1 MSTEAPK
8 GPNIRELESL
18 RIARAANPK
27 KPSRI
32 FPAAITLAILAIV
45 GAAGYVVYQKTL
57 GRPPEVQTAIVG
69 VKEAGQAGTVLTGS
83 GYIVTEHK
91 YIVIGTKIL
100 GQIVQEP
107 IEEGQ
112 RVKAGDLLAR
122 IDDRDYQAQLK
133 QAYADRDLA
142 KANVV
147 LKAARAARLRTL
159 YAQGVESKDSLDDA
173 ENQLSVAEADLK
185 KSDGE
190 IEFAKFNVSQ
200 TVITSPINGVVLQKY
215 RELGDTIN
223 YGGEIQA
230 GGGATDIAQ
239 LADLSDLRCEVDINE
254 SDIAKVKMGTPATV
268 ILDAYP
274 DDPFPAQGGEDLSR
288 GRPAERHGEGRGQSP
303 AAGPQSYQAGNE
315 REGHVPIDHDAG
327 RIGGADGAGAEEGD
341 RHRRQREFGVGG
353 ARRHGAS
360 GADCRGA
367 RVSGRG
373 RGQAGAQRWRDG
385 DRGAGGDDQ
394 GRAGSH
400 GGRVVVEG
408 RVNHLIKCGTRRG
421 FRASLGRGDPCTR

>member
-1 MSTEAPK
+1 VSTEAPK

-18 RIARAANPK
+18 RIARAAQPK

-32 FPAAITLAILAIV
+32 VPAIILLVVLAVA
-45 GAAGYVVYQKTL
+45 GAAGYVVYQRTI
-57 GRPPEVQTAIVG
+57 GRPAEVQTAVVM
-69 VKEAGQAGTVLTGS
+69 VKQAGQAGTVLTGS
-83 GYIVTEHK
+83 GYVITKHK

-100 GQIVQEP
+100 GQIVAEP

-112 RVKAGDLLAR
+112 RVKVGDLLAR

-142 KANVV
+142 AANVV
-147 LKAARAARLRTL
+147 LKTARAERMREL
-159 YAQGVESKDSLDDA
+159 YAKGVESKDSLDDA

-223 YGGEIQA
+223 FGGEIQA

-268 ILDAYP
+268 IPDAYP
-274 DDPFPAQGGEDLSR
+274 DMPFAAQVVKIYPEADRQKGTVKVEVRILQPDLKIIKPEMSAKVTFQSIMTQTAAAPMVLVPKKAIVTEGVANTVWVVRGDTIHSVPIVVGREFQDGVEVRQGLSGGET
-288 GRPAERHGEGRGQSP
+288 
-303 AAGPQSYQAGNE
+303 
-315 REGHVPIDHDAG
+315 
-327 RIGGADGAGAEEGD
+327 
-341 RHRRQREFGVGG
+341 
-353 ARRHGAS
+353 
-360 GADCRGA
+360 
-367 RVSGRG
+367 
-373 RGQAGAQRWRDG
+373 
-385 DRGAGGDDQ
+385 
-394 GRAGSH
+394 
-400 GGRVVVEG
+400 VVVVPAPTLKDGQE
-408 RVNHLIKCGTRRG
+408 VTAV
-421 FRASLGRGDPCTR
+421 AS